1 MTPPV
6 GLLGYGKISSF
17 VLRRNGRAQLVGG
30 QAELILGAGGNMHG
44 HAAGQLGDRLIADK
58 TRLWD
63 DDLIPGLDHRTDGQ
77 VDGLAAADGDQD
89 VFLFIV
95 QIKAAL

>member
-1 MTPPV
+1 MTAPV

-17 VLRRNGRAQLVGG
+17 V
-30 QAELILGAGGNMHG
+30 LGAGGNMHG

-58 TRLWD
+58 ARLWD
-63 DDLIPGLDHRTDGQ
+63 NDLIPGLDHRTDGQ

>member
-1 MTPPV
+1 MTAPV

-17 VLRRNGRAQLVGG
+17 VLGVMAARSWS
-30 QAELILGAGGNMHG
+30 AELILGAGGNMHG

-58 TRLWD
+58 ARLRD